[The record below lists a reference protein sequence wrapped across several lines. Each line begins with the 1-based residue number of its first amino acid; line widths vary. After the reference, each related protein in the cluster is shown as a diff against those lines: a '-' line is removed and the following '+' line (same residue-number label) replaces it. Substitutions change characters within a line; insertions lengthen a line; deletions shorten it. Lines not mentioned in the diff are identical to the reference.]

1 MNFHFLF
8 FCSIFKIFLTIA
20 SSKKNLM
27 KEKIDC
33 KKETGDKVLNDE
45 VELVDEEED
54 GEEMK
59 TTLKE
64 TRTRMMKK
72 VKR

>member
-27 KEKIDC
+27 KEKIDF
-33 KKETGDKVLNDE
+33 KEETGDKVLNDE
-45 VELVDEEED
+45 VELVDKEED

>member
-1 MNFHFLF
+1 M
-8 FCSIFKIFLTIA
+8 IIA

-27 KEKIDC
+27 KEKIDF
-33 KKETGDKVLNDE
+33 KEETGDKVLNDE
-45 VELVDEEED
+45 EKLVDEEED

-72 VKR
+72 VKRKWIFFFHLNF

>member
-1 MNFHFLF
+1 MIFHFLF

-20 SSKKNLM
+20 SSKKNLK
-27 KEKIDC
+27 KEKIDF
-33 KKETGDKVLNDE
+33 KEETGDKVLNDE

-59 TTLKE
+59 TMLKE

>member
-27 KEKIDC
+27 KEKIDF
-33 KKETGDKVLNDE
+33 KEETGDKVLNDE

>member
-1 MNFHFLF
+1 
-8 FCSIFKIFLTIA
+8 
-20 SSKKNLM
+20 M
-27 KEKIDC
+27 KEKIDF
-33 KKETGDKVLNDE
+33 KEETGDKVLNDE
-45 VELVDEEED
+45 VKLVDEEED